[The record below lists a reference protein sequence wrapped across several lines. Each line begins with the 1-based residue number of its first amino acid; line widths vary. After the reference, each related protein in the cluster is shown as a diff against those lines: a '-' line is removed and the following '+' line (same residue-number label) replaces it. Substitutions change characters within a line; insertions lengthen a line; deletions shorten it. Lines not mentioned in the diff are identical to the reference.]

1 LSSKCSSRLS
11 QARKGLLSVGRLQAA
26 FVVLGIISS
35 GAQAQAQ
42 AQQSWEELPMM
53 ELQGFYR
60 GPMKDTLIQR
70 WRDTET
76 GAICYI
82 YMPIIAQNTPTEGAP
97 YVHYGPNQ
105 IGSISCVPAL
115 ATPPA
120 ASGKK

>member
-1 LSSKCSSRLS
+1 LSSNSSSKVL
-11 QARKGLLSVGRLQAA
+11 QARKGLLSVRRLQVA
-26 FVVLGIISS
+26 FVVLGLLST
-35 GAQAQAQ
+35 GAH

-70 WRDTET
+70 WRDPET

-97 YVHYGPNQ
+97 YVHYGSNQ
-105 IGSISCVPAL
+105 IGSISCVPAP
-115 ATPPA
+115 ATTPEPA
-120 ASGKK
+120 PKK